1 MVVAGCPG
9 AAARGTCNV
18 KTKVVFV
25 IYTALTFTKLNSA
38 LPWSLILAPFSVGFL
53 QYSIFLLPSAD
64 PFLPDSSH
72 LHST

>member
-25 IYTALTFTKLNSA
+25 IYTALTFTKLTSA
-38 LPWSLILAPFSVGFL
+38 LPWSLILAPSSVGFL
-53 QYSIFLLPSAD
+53 QYSSSFWLDYFSPSIGGSIS
-64 PFLPDSSH
+64 P
-72 LHST
+72 